1 MKKILILLIC
11 FPLIFTSC
19 QKEEKSS
26 SSSSSS
32 STLCGSADVDFDGT
46 NYTYNN
52 PNILPGNTFP
62 NGCIVYSTVNRM
74 NGDIINLSVGITNMK
89 ANNYET
95 DWTLSISLAHT
106 DILANNGININQT
119 YYQNSN
125 ASNTLNDWMIY
136 FSFSL
141 HNSPTSYDGY
151 TNTAANGSGGEF
163 TITSI
168 DYINETIDGHFEFTG
183 HPVMGSGST
192 KQISGQFS
200 DIPIDLLDL

>member
-1 MKKILILLIC
+1 MKKILILLIY

-19 QKEEKSS
+19 QKEEESS

-106 DILANNGININQT
+106 NILANNGININQT

-125 ASNTLNDWMIY
+125 TFNDWMIT

-141 HNSPTSYDGY
+141 HNSPTSFDTY
-151 TNTAANGSGGEF
+151 TNTSVIGGDGEV
-163 TITSI
+163 TITNI
-168 DYINETIDGHFEFTG
+168 DFSNETIDGHFEFTG
-183 HPVMGSGST
+183 YPVMGSVST

-200 DIPIDLLDL
+200 DIPIVLSDL